1 VADALHGL
9 AGLGLCLL
17 MAARVRMLRAGA
29 TSRSLWVA
37 LAVLGL
43 VQVLQVDAVYRGAE
57 HALGHPGSAAL
68 LTHGLT
74 VLAAAATLSLHNSLD
89 PDRAAGRGRRHLL
102 WAGAALAMMLSAFA
116 LSPPSAVPAALA
128 RRSEYYDATVPSA
141 VTWAAYLSYL
151 SWSLAG
157 MFGATRRFATQAPAG
172 PLRTGLR
179 LGAAGIG
186 VGFGYVVLKVVVVG
200 TWLAGLGPSIVRFDA
215 VSEAV
220 VLSCCLLLIGTGSAY
235 EAISAR
241 ITAVRRRATRRRS
254 LRRLQPLAQIL
265 QLSPAGGY
273 SLPVDGDQQRLICQV
288 TDIRDAQRSLR
299 GFIDP
304 TVLRRAEAVARAA
317 GVAGDQAGV
326 LAEAAALELA
336 RRAKARGERP
346 RPSVLQPPAG
356 GRDLDE
362 EVRCLERLAA
372 AYHHPFVWAY
382 VDCDDNVAQPLAS

>member
-1 VADALHGL
+1 MADALHAL

-17 MAARVRMLRAGA
+17 MAVRVRMLRGSA

-43 VQVLQVDAVYRGAE
+43 VQPLQVDAVYRGVE
-57 HALGHPGSAAL
+57 QALGCPGSAAL

-74 VLAAAATLSLHNSLD
+74 VLAAAATLELHSSLE
-89 PDRAAGRGRRHLL
+89 PGRAPGRGRRHVL
-102 WAGAALAMMLSAFA
+102 WAGVALATMLAAFA
-116 LSPPSAVPAALA
+116 LAPPSAVPATLTH
-128 RRSEYYDATVPSA
+128 RSEYYDATVPTA

-157 MFGATRRFATQAPAG
+157 MFGATRRFAAQAPVGA
-172 PLRTGLR
+172 LRTGLR
-179 LGAAGIG
+179 LGAGGIG
-186 VGFGYVVLKVVVVG
+186 VGFGYVALKVVVVAA
-200 TWLAGLGPSIVRFDA
+200 WLGGVGPAVVRFDA

-220 VLSCCLLLIGTGSAY
+220 VLSCCLLLIGTGASY

-241 ITAVRRRATRRRS
+241 IMVVRRSAARRRS
-254 LRRLQPLAQIL
+254 LRRLRPLAQVL
-265 QLSPAGGY
+265 QQGMTGGY

-304 TVLRRAEAVARAA
+304 TALRGAETAARAA
-317 GVAGDQAGV
+317 GVGVDQVQV
-326 LAEAAALELA
+326 LAEAVALELA
-336 RRAKARGERP
+336 RRAKARGARP
-346 RPSVLQPPAG
+346 RPSVLQAPAG

-372 AYHHPFVWAY
+372 AFDHPFVHAY
-382 VDCDDNVAQPLAS
+382 VDCDDNVAEPRAS